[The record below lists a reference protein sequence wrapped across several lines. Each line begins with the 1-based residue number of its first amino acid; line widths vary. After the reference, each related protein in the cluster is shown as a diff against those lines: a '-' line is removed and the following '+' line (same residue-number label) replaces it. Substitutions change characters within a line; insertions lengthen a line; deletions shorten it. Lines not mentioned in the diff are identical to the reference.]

1 MFPTFAF
8 GFEDKPLYLYF
19 DLINLNNIA
28 ILFNNRNYFGNL
40 IFQNVWNTLEKELK
54 SMSGVKCIC
63 HNEFK
68 CIKNAGCSV
77 LSQLVSLWC
86 SYILRPWC
94 QVFK

>member
-40 IFQNVWNTLEKELK
+40 IFQNV
-54 SMSGVKCIC
+54 
-63 HNEFK
+63 
-68 CIKNAGCSV
+68 
-77 LSQLVSLWC
+77 
-86 SYILRPWC
+86 
-94 QVFK
+94 